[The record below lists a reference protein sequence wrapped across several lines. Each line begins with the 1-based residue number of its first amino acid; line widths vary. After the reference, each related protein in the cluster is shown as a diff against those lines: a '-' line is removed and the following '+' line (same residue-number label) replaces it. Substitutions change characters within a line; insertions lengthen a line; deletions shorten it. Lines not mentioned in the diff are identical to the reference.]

1 MLLKYKIN
9 DQISNNS
16 ILHDIN
22 DITEQFC
29 HTPDGLLAI
38 RQVRANYKYL
48 TVPPAHNIINK
59 LLLRTVEEYLN
70 FRILK

>member
-1 MLLKYKIN
+1 MLFCPRYLVVNFNAIANVIKMSLKYKIN

-29 HTPDGLLAI
+29 HKPDGLL
-38 RQVRANYKYL
+38 VN
-48 TVPPAHNIINK
+48 N
-59 LLLRTVEEYLN
+59 
-70 FRILK
+70 

>member
-1 MLLKYKIN
+1 MLFCRRYLVVNFNAIANVIKMSLKYKIN

-29 HTPDGLLAI
+29 HTPDGLL
-38 RQVRANYKYL
+38 VN
-48 TVPPAHNIINK
+48 N
-59 LLLRTVEEYLN
+59 
-70 FRILK
+70 